1 MQVSTEHLLTFD
13 HHIPS
18 GLASF
23 PAPHPAAHHLHKVWQ
38 SQVEIEHY
46 SFAYFDRVTTI
57 CSAELLLRTRLMRA
71 T

>member
-13 HHIPS
+13 LPHSIWFSLIPTQ
-18 GLASF
+18 L
-23 PAPHPAAHHLHKVWQ
+23 LIICMKYEVWQ
-38 SQVEIEHY
+38 SQVEVEHY

-57 CSAELLLRTRLMRA
+57 CSAELLLRTRLIQA